1 MIDDDDANL
10 TNDFLSQDDQIIKDK
25 LDEFRRLR
33 IKWVKIANLINVTV
47 RRLER
52 WRERYS
58 YTDPRFTVDNNQLDN
73 IISNHAIGHP
83 NTGIVSMQSKLA
95 RENYVVTRERVRSSL
110 KRINPQ
116 ESENR
121 KRTTT
126 TRRVY
131 NVAGPHHLWHMD
143 GNHKLI
149 LFNLVIHGAIDGFSR
164 ACVFLS
170 CGDNNESTTVVS
182 LYKGAVTEYGCP
194 SRLRTDH

>member
-1 MIDDDDANL
+1 M
-10 TNDFLSQDDQIIKDK
+10 
-25 LDEFRRLR
+25 
-33 IKWVKIANLINVTV
+33 
-47 RRLER
+47 
-52 WRERYS
+52 
-58 YTDPRFTVDNNQLDN
+58 P
-73 IISNHAIGHP
+73 NHAIGHP
-83 NTGIVSMQSKLA
+83 KTGIVSMQSKLA

-131 NVAGPHHLWHMD
+131 NVAGSHHLWHMD

-149 LFNLVIHGAIDGFSR
+149 LFNLVIHGAIYGFSR

-170 CGDNNESTTVVS
+170 CGDN
-182 LYKGAVTEYGCP
+182 YKGAVTEYGCP
-194 SRLRTDH
+194 SRLRTDHGGENVLAALYMVTLKQENPIVEAFLHENRHITNGLSDFGVTAEKK